1 MPLFSVSYILL
12 PKHLIRIDLP
22 IDRLLLFYYPFI
34 FPCGCYLT
42 LNLYKSLAERHGD
55 TLTRIARQYLIQYR
69 TLGRCRM
76 FIYFQVANTEYRLPE
91 KYSPQY
97 PANFTSSAAGCFQFR
112 RRVLSRWAAIGLRA
126 RGKARRLAGRWG
138 NHL

>member
-22 IDRLLLFYYPFI
+22 IDRLLLFYYPSI

-55 TLTRIARQYLIQYR
+55 ALAGITRQHLS
-69 TLGRCRM
+69 
-76 FIYFQVANTEYRLPE
+76 NTE
-91 KYSPQY
+91 
-97 PANFTSSAAGCFQFR
+97 
-112 RRVLSRWAAIGLRA
+112 RWAAAGLLMVTF
-126 RGKARRLAGRWG
+126 G
-138 NHL
+138 

>member
-22 IDRLLLFYYPFI
+22 IDRLLLFYYPSI

-55 TLTRIARQYLIQYR
+55 ALAGIARQHLIQYR
-69 TLGRCRM
+69 TLGGAECLY
-76 FIYFQVANTEYRLPE
+76 I
-91 KYSPQY
+91 
-97 PANFTSSAAGCFQFR
+97 FR
-112 RRVLSRWAAIGLRA
+112 
-126 RGKARRLAGRWG
+126 
-138 NHL
+138 

>member
-22 IDRLLLFYYPFI
+22 IDLLLLFYYPSI

-55 TLTRIARQYLIQYR
+55 ALAGIARQHLIQYR
-69 TLGRCRM
+69 TLGGAGAVDGYVCM
-76 FIYFQVANTEYRLPE
+76 NTQLLVTEESACCLHRRFMNLPG
-91 KYSPQY
+91 SLDMLVSMSVIFG
-97 PANFTSSAAGCFQFR
+97 AFA
-112 RRVLSRWAAIGLRA
+112 
-126 RGKARRLAGRWG
+126 
-138 NHL
+138 